1 MISIVVAAQR
11 VFTVPAG
18 LTRTTSHF
26 RDFGHTLDY
35 LAPHLR
41 LVAAYARD
49 QYRMLYSVT
58 EAGVYHV
65 AFYCDIQVRYD
76 ESSQVL
82 RVTPLEG
89 VPPVAPK
96 ATLSSLTGQ
105 GYYRS
110 RSAFQ
115 SAGPH
120 TSIMYDVEIQA
131 AVPKR
136 LEWKLIPDAVITRVV
151 EDVVQRRLNE
161 ITDTFITRSQ
171 EGLRSS
177 H

>member
-1 MISIVVAAQR
+1 MISIAVSAQR

-18 LTRTTSHF
+18 LARTTAHF

-41 LVAAYARD
+41 LAATYARD

-58 EAGVYHV
+58 EAGVYRV
-65 AFYCDIQVRYD
+65 AFYCDIEVQFD
-76 ESSQVL
+76 ESSQIL
-82 RVTPLEG
+82 HVTPLES

-96 ATLSSLTGQ
+96 ATLNSLTGQ
-105 GYYRS
+105 GRYRS

-120 TSIMYDVEIQA
+120 TRITYDVEIQA

-136 LEWKLIPDAVITRVV
+136 LEWKLIPDAAVTRVV
-151 EDVVQRRLNE
+151 GDVVQRRLNE
-161 ITDTFITRSQ
+161 ITDTFIARSIDR
-171 EGLRSS
+171 LRA
-177 H
+177 

>member
-1 MISIVVAAQR
+1 MIHIAVSAQR
-11 VFTVPAG
+11 VFTVPAE
-18 LTRTTSHF
+18 LARATAHF

-41 LVAAYARD
+41 LAATYARD

-58 EAGVYHV
+58 EAGVYRV
-65 AFYCDIQVRYD
+65 AFYCDIQVWYD
-76 ESSQVL
+76 ETSQIL
-82 RVTPLEG
+82 HVTPLEG

-105 GYYRS
+105 GTYRS

-120 TSIMYDVEIQA
+120 TSITYDVEIQA

-136 LEWKLIPDAVITRVV
+136 LDMEADPRCGDHAPGR
-151 EDVVQRRLNE
+151 
-161 ITDTFITRSQ
+161 
-171 EGLRSS
+171 GCG
-177 H
+177 

>member
-1 MISIVVAAQR
+1 MINIAVSAQR
-11 VFTVPAG
+11 VFTVPAD
-18 LTRTTSHF
+18 LARTTAHL
-26 RDFGHTLDY
+26 RDFGHALDY

-41 LVAAYARD
+41 RVATYARD

-58 EAGVYHV
+58 EAGIYRV
-65 AFYCDIQVRYD
+65 AFYCDIQIEFD
-76 ESSQVL
+76 ENRQIL

-96 ATLSSLTGQ
+96 ATLNSLTGQ
-105 GYYRS
+105 GAYRS

-115 SAGPH
+115 PAGPH
-120 TSIMYDVEIQA
+120 TRITYDVEIKA

-151 EDVVQRRLNE
+151 EDVVQLRLNE
-161 ITDTFITRSQ
+161 ITGTFIARSID
-171 EGLRSS
+171 GLRP
-177 H
+177 

>member
-1 MISIVVAAQR
+1 MIHIAVCAQR

-18 LTRTTSHF
+18 LARTTAYF
-26 RDFGHTLDY
+26 RDFGHTLAC

-41 LVAAYARD
+41 LVATYARD

-58 EAGVYHV
+58 EAGVYRV
-65 AFYCDIQVRYD
+65 GFYCDIQVRYD

-82 RVTPLEG
+82 RVTPLDG

-105 GYYRS
+105 GTYRS

-115 SAGPH
+115 ADGPH
-120 TSIMYDVEIQA
+120 TSITYDVEIEA
-131 AVPKR
+131 EMPKR
-136 LEWKLIPDAVITRVV
+136 LEWRLIPDAAITRLV
-151 EDVVQRRLNE
+151 EDVVQHRLNE
-161 ITDTFITRSQ
+161 ITDTFIARSLD
-171 EGLRSS
+171 GLRS
-177 H
+177 

>member
-1 MISIVVAAQR
+1 MINIAVSAQR
-11 VFTVPAG
+11 VFAVPAD
-18 LTRTTSHF
+18 LTEATALF
-26 RDFGHTLDY
+26 RNFGHTLDY

-41 LVAAYARD
+41 LVATYARD

-65 AFYCDIQVRYD
+65 AFYCDIQVQFD
-76 ESSQVL
+76 ESSQIL
-82 RVTPLEG
+82 HVTPLDG
-89 VPPVAPK
+89 IPPIAPK
-96 ATLSSLTGQ
+96 ATLKSLTGQ

-110 RSAFQ
+110 RSVFQ

-120 TSIMYDVEIQA
+120 TSITYDVEIRA

-161 ITDTFITRSQ
+161 ITDTFIARSQ
-171 EGLRSS
+171 EGLRP
-177 H
+177 